1 MPRSSLDPLA
11 LIPPARAGDAR
22 ARARLFSL
30 VENGGPAART
40 VLEHLAAHAG
50 RARIIG
56 ITGPP
61 GAGKST
67 LLSGLAR
74 SFRADGQT
82 VAVLAVD
89 PSSPFSGGAL
99 LGDRLRM
106 AALHGDPGAC
116 IRSVATRGAVGG
128 LARRVDDLV
137 AVADGLGFD
146 VVLVET
152 VGAGQDEVAIA
163 RVAPTVVLV
172 ETPELGD
179 EVQAIKAGLLEI
191 ADILV
196 VNKADRGGADEAAA
210 ILRAMLAPRA
220 SGWRVPVV
228 RTVAATG
235 QGVPE
240 LYAAIAAHRA
250 HLEESGRLAAWHA
263 ERTRARLL
271 EAVRERVIARAM
283 AALSEEQIACLV
295 GEILAGRLT
304 LDAAADRLIGGTAS

>member
-1 MPRSSLDPLA
+1 MPRGSPDPLA

-30 VENGGPAART
+30 VENGGPAARI
-40 VLEHLAAHAG
+40 VLEHLAACAG
-50 RARIIG
+50 RARVVG

-67 LLSGLAR
+67 LLGGLAR

-106 AALHGDPGAC
+106 AALQGDPGAC

-235 QGVPE
+235 EGVPE
-240 LYAAIAAHRA
+240 LYAAVTAHRA
-250 HLEESGRLAAWHA
+250 HLEESGRLAAWQA

-271 EAVRERVIARAM
+271 EAFRERVVARAM
-283 AALSEEQIACLV
+283 AALSEEDVAGLV
-295 GEILAGRLT
+295 GEVLAGRLT
-304 LDAAADRLIGGTAS
+304 LDAAADRLADRGD